1 MSVIFALLSPCSN
14 EVLLQVVGSV
24 LIAGHQVERV
34 AVDLHVATDRHV
46 AGSDPFVS
54 VVDVLVPVALQE
66 LALDDARVLL
76 GRLVDCNRVI
86 GQVER
91 DDEAAVYVLRNSGV
105 EASRES
111 QDLLV
116 IVDALEEVA
125 LWLVRDQLVNIAE
138 GVFLVADAVVRGNL
152 DWHLLGWR
160 WLSDAAKREVVA
172 ILLGVELLGELV
184 DTLNYEFA
192 SVSHDVAGGGNLVA
206 GQVVVSDEGLA
217 WLVDIEAI
225 WEFLS
230 AEEQGEG
237 VPSVVGVV
245 DLTDFDG
252 VIGQVVVDNK
262 WKAIVLSEE
271 TQHLTVHV
279 QELLLRGNLAATKA
293 LLKELLHL
301 RVSLGRHLDLG
312 LGKAV
317 HWALLRWG
325 ERASLALK

>member
-1 MSVIFALLSPCSN
+1 M
-14 EVLLQVVGSV
+14 
-24 LIAGHQVERV
+24 
-34 AVDLHVATDRHV
+34 
-46 AGSDPFVS
+46 
-54 VVDVLVPVALQE
+54 
-66 LALDDARVLL
+66 
-76 GRLVDCNRVI
+76 
-86 GQVER
+86 
-91 DDEAAVYVLRNSGV
+91 
-105 EASRES
+105 
-111 QDLLV
+111 
-116 IVDALEEVA
+116 
-125 LWLVRDQLVNIAE
+125 
-138 GVFLVADAVVRGNL
+138 
-152 DWHLLGWR
+152 
-160 WLSDAAKREVVA
+160 
-172 ILLGVELLGELV
+172 GVELLGKLV

-192 SVSHDVAGGGNLVA
+192 PVSHDVAGGGNLVA

-317 HWALLRWG
+317 DWALLRWG